1 MNYRRPAARIY
12 EIVKAPKA
20 LVARQRVAPKKHG
33 SHGLSFEKSL
43 DQPMN

>member
-1 MNYRRPAARIY
+1 MPYRHSAAHIH
-12 EIVKAPKA
+12 EIVKVPKA
-20 LVARQRVAPKKHG
+20 LVAGQSVSPKKHG